1 MASYHFTIKVDQKP
15 DKTAISAATH
25 ADYINRDG
33 SFQNIDFKREIDA
46 QVLSGCLL
54 RPASLAKKQRNPHS
68 ATLLQNKDA
77 KFLYKSVYGSILET
91 ANGIE
96 YTDGASQET
105 KQIALALAKHRYG
118 NELDISGPLSEV
130 TSILRAGQD
139 MDYPVQFSSHAINK
153 NYQKLLEENHHGT
166 EHITQSDNGYDRGR
180 TGQSH
185 PEQSAGR
192 TSQTLHL
199 PHLKSTPRKRPSSK
213 RTPLRVL
220 LQRYL
225 DENHRNPGMLLPPNH
240 AIGLEQPRTQ
250 CPDTMR
256 RDFRWGTRRKID
268 AMTAR
273 IWAQIDGITP
283 ASRHSDYIN
292 RRESFTA
299 KGGCIYTGHHLPKWA
314 NNNPKDFFAAADKYE
329 RANGT
334 RYREIEFALPN
345 ELNTTAQIEIIDTF
359 IEHHLKNHYYAY
371 AIHDKIGVMSN
382 GEHNTHV
389 HIMFSERELD
399 DIEKKIERS
408 AELFFHR
415 ANSKHPERG
424 GCPKAA
430 KWNDKNRALYLCEM
444 RRDFAEIQ
452 NSVLKK
458 YNVNAQVN
466 HRSLKA
472 QYEEALKKGDMDA
485 ALILNRLP
493 EEHLGPALAADKKN
507 QKVINLMEYRAYKF
521 QRSQLASM
529 IDNLKVEHGASF
541 AQNAKENANRAFD
554 DHELHDNNSA
564 TLSSN
569 LATLKENVTCD
580 YQALLAIEKV
590 LISKETAHDMAIA
603 HLLPV
608 PDLAIVQAQKK
619 LTQKQDELKT
629 LRTSLLEAGTSAA
642 SDDIIQCLTED
653 ILHQQER
660 QNLLSH
666 KFDEIQARL
675 TAPEV
680 QKQLTNISQEILRAD
695 KPQQQEYWRLIQ
707 KLNHDTQL
715 LQDEMDKEIINHIGN
730 FLSGSTEDTFTTKD
744 INRYLISEE
753 RCLKRTLRQKISAL
767 DNLKQ
772 RLISPERATIIAKS
786 RYLNG
791 ADKQLRQ
798 DMRNLQKEADRISAA
813 ASEYA
818 TAQADFAAMP
828 KPKWYQSSTSYNE
841 AMSHVKSLGEALQQR
856 QQDFALKQAKLK
868 KMQSQMEQKCD
879 NPAAKAAI
887 SHTATR
893 ILQKDKINVA
903 RADKINKT
911 IQQLQIRLDDI
922 TDMQAAIK
930 TKLILEQPLKLH
942 NENTGGVSA
951 RRCMEDMARS
961 LNTPHAKIGGGFSV
975 TLYQHDNR
983 DYDAMN
989 QTEKEAQYEMTS
1001 L

>member
-15 DKTAISAATH
+15 DKTAITAATH
-25 ADYINRDG
+25 VDYINRDG

-166 EHITQSDNGYDRGR
+166 EHIRQSDNGYDRGR
-180 TGQSH
+180 TGQSY
-185 PEQSAGR
+185 PEQSAGG
-192 TSQTLHL
+192 TSQTVHL
-199 PHLKSTPRKRPSSK
+199 PHLEPTARKRPASQ

-220 LQRYL
+220 LQRDM
-225 DENHRNPGMLLPPNH
+225 DENHGNPGMLLPINN
-240 AIGLEQPRTQ
+240 AIGLEQSGTQ
-250 CPDTMR
+250 CLDTMR

-268 AMTAR
+268 AMAAR
-273 IWAQIDGITP
+273 ILAQADGITP
-283 ASRHSDYIN
+283 ASRHLDYIN

-299 KGGCIYTGHHLPKWA
+299 KGGCIYTVHHLPKWA
-314 NNNPKDFFAAADKYE
+314 NNNPKAFFAAADKYE

-345 ELNTTAQIEIIDTF
+345 ELNTTAQKEIIDTF
-359 IEHHLKNHYYAY
+359 IEHHLKDHYYAY
-371 AIHDKIGVMSN
+371 AIHDKVGVMSN

-389 HIMFSERELD
+389 HIMFSEREMD
-399 DIEKKIERS
+399 DVERKAERS

-430 KWNDKNRALYLCEM
+430 KWIDKNRARYLCEI

-458 YNVNAQVN
+458 YNVHAQVD

-472 QYEEALKKGDMDA
+472 QYEDALKKGDLDA
-485 ALILNRLP
+485 ALLLNRLP
-493 EEHLGPALAADKKN
+493 EEHLGPALAADKHNPKA
-507 QKVINLMEYRAYKF
+507 ISLMEYRAYKF
-521 QRSQLASM
+521 QRSQIASM

-541 AQNAKENANRAFD
+541 AQNAKENASKTFA
-554 DHELHDNNSA
+554 DHEIHIND
-564 TLSSN
+564 TVPLSSK
-569 LATLKENVTCD
+569 LTALKDRVSCD
-580 YQALLAIEKV
+580 YQALLALEKV

-603 HLLPV
+603 HLLPASE
-608 PDLAIVQAQKK
+608 LAVIRAQKK

-629 LRTSLLEAGTSAA
+629 LRSSLLEAGTSAA

-660 QNLLSH
+660 QNLLGP

-675 TAPEV
+675 AAPEV
-680 QKQLTNISQEILRAD
+680 QKQLADISQKILKAD
-695 KPQQQEYWRLIQ
+695 KPQQQEYWHLIQ
-707 KLNHDTQL
+707 KLNQDTQL
-715 LQDEMDKEIINHIGN
+715 LQDEMDKEIISHIGN
-730 FLSGSTEDTFTTKD
+730 FLSAGTEDTFTTKD
-744 INRYLISEE
+744 INRYIDSEE
-753 RCLKRTLRQKISAL
+753 RYLRRTLRQKMSEL
-767 DNLKQ
+767 DNLKK
-772 RLISPERATIIAKS
+772 RLISPERATLIAKS
-786 RYLNG
+786 QYLNG
-791 ADKQLRQ
+791 ADKQLRL

-818 TAQADFAAMP
+818 SAQADFAAMS
-828 KPKWYQSSTSYNE
+828 KPKWYQSSGAYNK
-841 AMSHVKSLGEALQQR
+841 AMSQVKSMGEALQQR
-856 QQDFALKQAKLK
+856 QQDFALKQAKLE
-868 KMQSQMEQKCD
+868 KMQSQLKQKC
-879 NPAAKAAI
+879 NTPTAQTAI
-887 SHTATR
+887 AHTSTR
-893 ILQKDKINVA
+893 IMQKDKIHVTK
-903 RADKINKT
+903 ADKLRQT
-911 IQQLQIRLDDI
+911 IQQLQSRLSDI
-922 TDMQAAIK
+922 TAMQAAIK
-930 TKLILEQPLKLH
+930 SELILEKPLKIH
-942 NENTGGVSA
+942 KEKNSGASV
-951 RRCMEDMARS
+951 RRCMEDMARQ
-961 LNTPHAKIGGGFSV
+961 LKKPHTKTGRGLTA
-975 TLYQHDNR
+975 TLYHRDNR
-983 DYDAMN
+983 DYDAMDK
-989 QTEKEAQYEMTS
+989 TEKEAEMEII

>member
-25 ADYINRDG
+25 TDYINRDG
-33 SFQNIDFKREIDA
+33 SFQNIDFKRELDA
-46 QVLSGCLL
+46 QILSGCLL
-54 RPASLAKKQRNPHS
+54 RPAKLAR
-68 ATLLQNKDA
+68 TLRQPRPAALRPNKDD
-77 KFLYKSVYGSILET
+77 KYLYKSIYGSIIET
-91 ANGIE
+91 ADGIE

-105 KQIALALAKHRYG
+105 QQIALALAKHRYG
-118 NELDISGPLSEV
+118 SELDISGPLSEV

-139 MDYPVQFSSHAINK
+139 MDYPVQFASHVINK

-166 EHITQSDNGYDRGR
+166 KHIRQSDNGYDRGR

-185 PEQSAGR
+185 PEQSAGG
-192 TSQTLHL
+192 TSQTVHL
-199 PHLKSTPRKRPSSK
+199 PHLEPTPRKRPASQ

-225 DENHRNPGMLLPPNH
+225 DANNRNPGMLLPLNH
-240 AIGLEQPRTQ
+240 AIGLEQPGTQ

-268 AMTAR
+268 AMAAR
-273 IWAQIDGITP
+273 ILAQVDGITP

-299 KGGCIYTGHHLPKWA
+299 KGGCIYTAHHLPKWA
-314 NNNPKDFFAAADKYE
+314 NNNPKEFFAAADKYE

-345 ELNTTAQIEIIDTF
+345 ELNVTAQKEIINTF
-359 IEHHLKNHYYAY
+359 IEHHLKDHYYAY
-371 AIHDKIGVMSN
+371 AIHDKIGIMSN

-399 DIEKKIERS
+399 DIEKKTERS

-458 YNVNAQVN
+458 YNVNAQVD

-485 ALILNRLP
+485 ALLLNRLP

-529 IDNLKVEHGASF
+529 IENLKADNSASL
-541 AQNAKENANRAFD
+541 AQNAKDNANEVFA
-554 DHELHDNNSA
+554 DHEIHINDTA
-564 TLSSN
+564 PLSSK
-569 LATLKENVTCD
+569 LATLKDRVSCD
-580 YQALLAIEKV
+580 YQALLAVEKI
-590 LISKETAHDMAIA
+590 LISKDVAQDIAIA
-603 HLLPV
+603 HLLPASEF
-608 PDLAIVQAQKK
+608 AIVRAQKK

-629 LRTSLLEAGTSAA
+629 LRTSLLESGTSVA

-660 QNLLSH
+660 QNLLSP
-666 KFDEIQARL
+666 KYEEIQARL
-675 TAPEV
+675 TTPEV
-680 QKQLTNISQEILRAD
+680 QKQLANISQEILKAD
-695 KPQQQEYWRLIQ
+695 KPQQQEYWHLIQ
-707 KLNHDTQL
+707 KLNQDTQL
-715 LQDEMDKEIINHIGN
+715 LQDEMDKEIISHIGN
-730 FLSGSTEDTFTTKD
+730 FLSGNTEYTFTTKD
-744 INRYLISEE
+744 INRYLDSEE
-753 RCLKRTLRQKISAL
+753 RCLKKTLRQKISEL
-767 DNLKQ
+767 DNLKK
-772 RLISPERATIIAKS
+772 RLISPERANHIAKS

-798 DMRNLQKEADRISAA
+798 DMRNLQKEADRINAA

-818 TAQADFAAMP
+818 STQADFATMP
-828 KPKWYQSSTSYNE
+828 KPKWYQSSDTYNE
-841 AMSHVKSLGEALQQR
+841 AMSHVKSIGEALQRR
-856 QQDFALKQAKLK
+856 QQNFALKQAKLK
-868 KMQSQMEQKCD
+868 KMQSQLEQKCGT
-879 NPAAKAAI
+879 PAAKAAI
-887 SHTATR
+887 AHTATR
-893 ILQKDKINVA
+893 ILQKDKINVPKS
-903 RADKINKT
+903 DKLSKT
-911 IQQLQIRLDDI
+911 IQQLQNRLSDI
-922 TDMQAAIK
+922 TAMQDAIK
-930 TKLILEQPLKLH
+930 TELILERPLKIH
-942 NENTGGVSA
+942 KENTGGVSA
-951 RRCMEDMARS
+951 RRCMEDIAHS
-961 LNTPHAKIGGGFSV
+961 LDTTQTKIDSGLTAS
-975 TLYQHDNR
+975 LYQQESR
-983 DYDAMN
+983 DYEAMN
-989 QTEKEAQYEMTS
+989 QTEKDAQYEVIT